1 MFINNSKLD
10 GYHEL
15 DNEYATKYFIYIHKA
30 HLL

>member
-1 MFINNSKLD
+1 MFINIMILD

-15 DNEYATKYFIYIHKA
+15 DNEYAAKYFIYIHKA